1 MNKCLFLISVS
12 ILGMSCNGL
21 LDKSKDP
28 NLVAEAYG
36 KKLYIQEIV
45 SGIGNF
51 NNPIDSQI
59 AATRF
64 MDEWLIDLI
73 LFEEAQKKLKDKKR
87 IQKLIQD
94 YERSLYISELENRI
108 VKNLLDTVVA
118 QEAIDTF
125 YLKHSEDFKLSE
137 PIVRL
142 LLIRLD
148 SVRDTSTLKNLW
160 TTEDL
165 PALKIYVEKSQGLAF
180 LDPQEWQYISDLR
193 SISPESLFAK
203 ISLNRPG
210 EYALEQNDQHFYLKV
225 LEIIDQNDLPP
236 MEFVKER
243 IKLRILQDR
252 IKALLKSHKSELF
265 NEKIQ
270 SKEIKIYGNKN
281 N

>member
-64 MDEWLIDLI
+64 IDEWLIDLI

>member
-64 MDEWLIDLI
+64 IDEWLIDLI

-193 SISPESLFAK
+193 SISPERLFAK

-270 SKEIKIYGNKN
+270 SKEIKFYGNKN

>member
-1 MNKCLFLISVS
+1 LNKCLFLISVS

-64 MDEWLIDLI
+64 IDEWLIDLI

-193 SISPESLFAK
+193 SISPERLFAK

>member
-1 MNKCLFLISVS
+1 LNKCLFLISVS

-64 MDEWLIDLI
+64 IDEWLIDLI

>member
-1 MNKCLFLISVS
+1 MKKWPFLIAASLLL
-12 ILGMSCNGL
+12 ISCNGI
-21 LDKSKDP
+21 LDSSKDP

-36 KKLYIQEIV
+36 KRLYSQEV
-45 SGIGNF
+45 LDGIGNLS
-51 NNPIDSQI
+51 NPVDSQI
-59 AATRF
+59 AASRF
-64 MDEWLIDLI
+64 IDNWLLDHI
-73 LFEEAQKKLKDKKR
+73 LFEEAQKKIRDKKR
-87 IQKLIQD
+87 IQNLIQD

-108 VKNLLDTVVA
+108 VENLLDTMVA

-125 YLKHSEDFKLSE
+125 FAKHSEDFKLSE
-137 PIVRL
+137 PIARF
-142 LLIRLD
+142 LLIKVD
-148 SVRDTSTLKNLW
+148 SIHDTDTLKNLW

-165 PALKIYVEKSQGLAF
+165 PALKMYADNSQGLAF

-193 SISPESLFAK
+193 AVTPESLFAK

-210 EYALEQNDQHFYLKV
+210 EYALEENDQHFYLKV

-236 MEFVKER
+236 KEFVKER

>member
-36 KKLYIQEIV
+36 KKLCIQEIV

-64 MDEWLIDLI
+64 IDEWLIDLI

-87 IQKLIQD
+87 IHKLIQD
-94 YERSLYISELENRI
+94 YERSLYISELENTI

-210 EYALEQNDQHFYLKV
+210 EYTLEQNDQHFYLKV

>member
-64 MDEWLIDLI
+64 IDEWLIDLI

-148 SVRDTSTLKNLW
+148 SVRDSSTLKNLW

>member
-1 MNKCLFLISVS
+1 LNKCLFLISVS

-64 MDEWLIDLI
+64 IDEWLIDLI

-148 SVRDTSTLKNLW
+148 SVRDASTLKNLW

-165 PALKIYVEKSQGLAF
+165 PALKIFVEKSQGLAF

-210 EYALEQNDQHFYLKV
+210 EYALEKNDQHFYLKV

>member
-64 MDEWLIDLI
+64 IDEWLIDLI

-148 SVRDTSTLKNLW
+148 SVGDTSTLKNLW

>member
-1 MNKCLFLISVS
+1 LNKCLFLISVS

-64 MDEWLIDLI
+64 IDEWLIDLI

-210 EYALEQNDQHFYLKV
+210 EYTLEQNDQHFYLKV

>member
-1 MNKCLFLISVS
+1 
-12 ILGMSCNGL
+12 MSCNGL

-64 MDEWLIDLI
+64 IDEWLIDLI

-148 SVRDTSTLKNLW
+148 SVRDASTLKNLW

>member
-1 MNKCLFLISVS
+1 LNKCLFLISVS

-64 MDEWLIDLI
+64 IDEWLIDLI

-87 IQKLIQD
+87 LQKLIQD

-193 SISPESLFAK
+193 SISPERLFAK

>member
-1 MNKCLFLISVS
+1 LKKWPFLIAAS
-12 ILGMSCNGL
+12 ISIMSCNGI
-21 LDKSKDP
+21 LDSSKDP

-36 KKLYIQEIV
+36 KRLYSQEV
-45 SGIGNF
+45 VAGIGDF
-51 NNPIDSQI
+51 SNPVDSQF
-59 AATRF
+59 AASRF
-64 MDEWLIDLI
+64 IDNWLIDLI
-73 LFEEAQKKLKDKKR
+73 LFEEAQKKVRDKKR
-87 IQKLIQD
+87 IQNLIQD
-94 YERSLYISELENRI
+94 YEKSIYISELENSI
-108 VKNLLDTVVA
+108 VENMLDTVVA

-125 YLKHSEDFKLSE
+125 FAKHSEDFKLSE
-137 PIVRL
+137 PIARM
-142 LLIRLD
+142 LLIKVD
-148 SVRDTSTLKNLW
+148 SQYDTDTLRNLW

-165 PALKIYVEKSQGLAF
+165 PALKIYAENSQGLAF

-193 SISPESLFAK
+193 SLTPESLFAK

-210 EYALEQNDQHFYLKV
+210 EYTLAENDQHFYLKV

-252 IKALLKSHKSELF
+252 IKALLKSHKSEVF

-270 SKEIKIYGNKN
+270 SKEIKIYVNKN

>member
-64 MDEWLIDLI
+64 IDEWLIDLI

-87 IQKLIQD
+87 LQKLIQD

-193 SISPESLFAK
+193 SISPERLFAK

>member
-64 MDEWLIDLI
+64 IDEWLIDLI

-193 SISPESLFAK
+193 SISPERLFAK

-265 NEKIQ
+265 NKKIQ

>member
-64 MDEWLIDLI
+64 IDEWLIDLI

-148 SVRDTSTLKNLW
+148 SVRDASTLKNLW

>member
-64 MDEWLIDLI
+64 IDEWLIDLI

-193 SISPESLFAK
+193 SISPERLFAK

>member
-64 MDEWLIDLI
+64 IDEWLIDLI

-94 YERSLYISELENRI
+94 YERSLYISELENTI

>member
-64 MDEWLIDLI
+64 IDEWLIDLI

-148 SVRDTSTLKNLW
+148 SVRDASTLKNLW

-165 PALKIYVEKSQGLAF
+165 PALKIFVEKSQGLAF

>member
-64 MDEWLIDLI
+64 IDEWLIDLI

-148 SVRDTSTLKNLW
+148 SVRDASTLKNLW

-165 PALKIYVEKSQGLAF
+165 PALKIFVEKSQGLAF

-210 EYALEQNDQHFYLKV
+210 EYALEKNDQHFYLKV

>member
-64 MDEWLIDLI
+64 IDEWLIDLI

-165 PALKIYVEKSQGLAF
+165 PALKIFVEKSQGLAF